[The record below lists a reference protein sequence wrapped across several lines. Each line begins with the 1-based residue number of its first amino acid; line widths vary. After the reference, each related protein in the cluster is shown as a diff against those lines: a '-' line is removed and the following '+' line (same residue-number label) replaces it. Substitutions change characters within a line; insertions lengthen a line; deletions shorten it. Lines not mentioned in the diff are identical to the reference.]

1 MIEEKVKDIL
11 KKYTKS
17 QQEDLA
23 KIAEQLLLFPEMEE
37 KIKAV
42 DKCICGVR
50 KRI

>member
-11 KKYTKS
+11 KKYS
-17 QQEDLA
+17 QR
-23 KIAEQLLLFPEMEE
+23 KRF
-37 KIKAV
+37 